1 VPQSSAWG
9 DMTRVDTD
17 LQKSTDRHLPGQA
30 SPGFRRD
37 ISGLRAVAVLPI
49 LFSHIGVRGFGG
61 GYIGVDVFFVISGY
75 LITGILV
82 RDMAAKRYSLGEFYR
97 RRILRIFPALFAML
111 LVVTVVSAIIMLPG
125 ELIRYARSLGATALF
140 GSNMMFYTESG
151 YFDSASHVKPLLHT
165 WSLAIEE
172 QFYLIWPLLL
182 AVVGVQNR
190 KALLW
195 TFIGIIAASLISA
208 EVLTRVD
215 LSAAFYLL
223 PTRAWELALGGL
235 VAITP
240 YRPSNR
246 ILREFLAVSAIAMI
260 GYCTLR
266 YSSLTIFPG
275 ISAALPCVG
284 AALLIS
290 TGPDT
295 AVGRILSISPAVFI
309 GEISYSLYLWHWPT
323 IIFAQILLVP
333 QTSLVMAGEIAVS
346 FLLAVLSWRFVE
358 KPFRDHGWRWSSRSI
373 LTVGLAVSI
382 ATIGTAAALL
392 AAGGLPARFTPQQQ
406 ALASFNDQDFEAQYR
421 RGSCFVTGRLDTLA
435 PDCMTPRAGQR
446 PQLLLVGDSM
456 AADLWPGFARHI
468 SSLDVLQATIVGCP
482 PGLYP
487 PSWST
492 FKCQSFFRE
501 TLTNW
506 QPPKI
511 PSAVLLSGL
520 WHSSDMAVLK
530 NALIALRRRG
540 IKVIVAG
547 PMPNYVAAL
556 PRILIAADQ
565 RRDPDLIIRS
575 QDSDMFA
582 LDKDMHEMVTRNG
595 ATYVSPVELLC
606 HGRQCR
612 TLAAP
617 GVPLQFD
624 KSHLTPAGS
633 ALVVGLM
640 LPQISAAL
648 ER

>member
-1 VPQSSAWG
+1 
-9 DMTRVDTD
+9 MTRVDTD
-17 LQKSTDRHLPGQA
+17 LRNSTHGHQPAKTSQ
-30 SPGFRRD
+30 GFRRD

-111 LVVTVVSAIIMLPG
+111 LVVTVVSAAIMLPG
-125 ELIRYARSLGATALF
+125 ELVRYARSLGATALF

-172 QFYLIWPLLL
+172 QFYLIWPLIL
-182 AVVGVQNR
+182 AAVGVQNR
-190 KALLW
+190 KTLLW
-195 TFIGIIAASLISA
+195 MFIAIITVSLVSA
-208 EVLTRVD
+208 EVLTRID

-235 VAITP
+235 VAIMP
-240 YRPSNR
+240 YRPFNR
-246 ILREFLAVSAIAMI
+246 VLRELLAAAAIAMI
-260 GYCTLR
+260 GYCTVR
-266 YSSLTIFPG
+266 YSSLTVFPG

-284 AALLIS
+284 AALLIV

-295 AVGRILSISPAVFI
+295 TVGRLLSISPAVFI

-323 IIFAQILLVP
+323 IIFAQIILLP
-333 QTSLVMAGEIAVS
+333 QTPLVMAGEIALS
-346 FLLAVLSWRFVE
+346 FLLAILSWRFVE
-358 KPFRDHGWRWSSRSI
+358 RPFRERSWRWSSRSI
-373 LTVGLAVSI
+373 LTGGLVVSV
-382 ATIGTAAALL
+382 ATIGTAVALL
-392 AAGGLPARFTPQQQ
+392 GTGGMPFRFTPQQQ
-406 ALASFNDQDFEAQYR
+406 ELARFNDQDFEASYR

-435 PDCMTPRAGQR
+435 PGCMAPRAGQR

-456 AADLWPGFARHI
+456 AADLWPGFARHL

-501 TLTNW
+501 VLTNW
-506 QPPKI
+506 QAPNV
-511 PSAVLLSGL
+511 PSAVMLSGL
-520 WHSSDMAVLK
+520 WHSSDMAVLEQ
-530 NALIALRRRG
+530 ALVALHGRG
-540 IKVIVAG
+540 IRVIVAG

-556 PRILIAADQ
+556 PRILIAADE
-565 RRDPDLIIRS
+565 RHDPDLILRS
-575 QDSDMFA
+575 QDTEMFT
-582 LDKDMHEMVTRNG
+582 LDKVMQEMVTRNG
-595 ATYVSPVELLC
+595 ATYVSPVHLLC
-606 HGRQCR
+606 QGRQCR
-612 TLAAP
+612 TLATP

-633 ALVVGLM
+633 ALVINLM
-640 LPQISAAL
+640 LPQINAAL